1 MHSDVYT
8 IVQLMRSYVFT
19 KAQLMR
25 SDVCTKAQLM
35 HSDVCTEAQLKH
47 SDVCTCTPSY
57 GHGWILIT
65 IMMLMTHVSVIV
77 TFISVSV
84 L

>member
-1 MHSDVYT
+1 
-8 IVQLMRSYVFT
+8 
-19 KAQLMR
+19 MR
-25 SDVCTKAQLM
+25 SDVCTIAQLM
-35 HSDVCTEAQLKH
+35 HSDVCTIAQLMHSAVCTKAQLMH

>member
-1 MHSDVYT
+1 MHS
-8 IVQLMRSYVFT
+8 
-19 KAQLMR
+19 A
-25 SDVCTKAQLM
+25 VCTKAQLM
-35 HSDVCTEAQLKH
+35 H

-77 TFISVSV
+77 TLISVSV
-84 L
+84 IVTLISVIVIQVSVSV